1 MKIVLLTPGT
11 GSYYCGVCMR
21 DNALAKELIRQGH
34 DAVMLPM
41 YLPLTLD
48 EGAASPDSEIF
59 FGGVNVYLQQK
70 FALFRHT
77 PRWLDRLLNARGLLN
92 LAAQQSGMT
101 ATADVGELTLSML
114 HGEHGHQAKELA
126 KLIDW
131 LREHRPDA
139 VWLSTALLVGLA
151 RGIKQALG
159 VPVLCSLQ
167 GEDSFLDG
175 LPEPWRTRSW
185 DALSERALDADA
197 CIAPSRYYAEFMA
210 ARMKFPAEKLR
221 VIPNGVA
228 VGGTPNIERRIS
240 NAEPAIGYLAR
251 FIEGKGLGLVVDAFV
266 LLKKRGRFPTAR
278 LRCAGAMTASDE
290 RYVARLKKNLAAAGC
305 AADAEFLPNVS
316 REEKEAFLQSITLL
330 SVPATY
336 GEAFGLYLIEAW
348 AAGVPVV
355 QPRCAAFPEL
365 LEATGGGRLFELG
378 NVEALVD
385 AWEALLANPDEAR
398 ALGERGRAAVEREF
412 SMPRMAGRF
421 LATTAEFL
429 NPSTPALNSVIP

>member
-48 EGAASPDSEIF
+48 EGAVSPDSEIF

-77 PRWLDRLLNARGLLN
+77 PRWLDRLLNAPGLLR
-92 LAAQQSGMT
+92 LAGQQSGMT

-114 HGEHGHQAKELA
+114 QGEHGHQAKELA

-131 LREHRPDA
+131 LREYRPDA

-151 RGIKQALG
+151 RGIKEALG
-159 VPVLCSLQ
+159 VPVLASLQ

-185 DALSERALDADA
+185 TAMGERARDVDA
-197 CIAPSRYYAEFMA
+197 CIAPSRYYAELMGG
-210 ARMKFPAEKLR
+210 RMGIAGEKLR

-228 VGGTPNIERRIS
+228 VEEVVKGEGRKVKGEL
-240 NAEPAIGYLAR
+240 AVGYLAR
-251 FIEGKGLGLVVDAFV
+251 FVPGKGLGLVVEAFI
-266 LLKKRGRFPTAR
+266 LLKKRGRFPGVK
-278 LRCAGAMTASDE
+278 LRCAGAMTADDE
-290 RYVARLKKNLAAAGC
+290 RYVAKLKSQLEAAGC
-305 AADAEFLPNVS
+305 GGDAEFLPNVS
-316 REEKEAFLQSITLL
+316 REEKAEFLQSLTLL
-330 SVPATY
+330 SVPASY

-365 LEATGGGRLFELG
+365 VEATGGGILCEPG
-378 NVEALVD
+378 SAEALAD
-385 AWEALLANPDEAR
+385 GWEALLAEPAKTREMGA
-398 ALGERGRAAVEREF
+398 RGRAAVEREF
-412 SMPRMAGRF
+412 SMPRMAERF
-421 LATTAEFL
+421 VALTTEVRGVELARGKD
-429 NPSTPALNSVIP
+429 VH

>member
-48 EGAASPDSEIF
+48 EGAASPDSEVF

-77 PRWLDRLLNARGLLN
+77 PRWLDRLLNARGLLKI
-92 LAAQQSGMT
+92 AARQSGMT

-114 HGEHGHQAKELA
+114 QGEHGHQAKELA
-126 KLIDW
+126 KLIEW
-131 LREHRPDA
+131 LREFRPDA

-151 RGIKQALG
+151 RGIKAALG
-159 VPVLCSLQ
+159 VPVLASLQ

-185 DALSERALDADA
+185 EAMGERARDCDA
-197 CIAPSRYYAEFMA
+197 CIAPSRYYAELMGG
-210 ARMKFPAEKLR
+210 RMKLSLEKVR
-221 VIPNGVA
+221 VIPNGIAIEETLNAQRPTLNAQPA
-228 VGGTPNIERRIS
+228 V
-240 NAEPAIGYLAR
+240 GYLAR
-251 FIEGKGLGLVVDAFV
+251 FIPGKGLGLVVEAFI
-266 LLKKRGRFPTAR
+266 LLKKRGRFPNVK
-278 LRCAGAMTASDE
+278 LRCAGAMTADDE
-290 RYVARLKKNLAAAGC
+290 RYVATLRRMLMDAGLTG
-305 AADAEFLPNVS
+305 DVEFLPNVS
-316 REEKEAFLQSITLL
+316 REDKAAFLRSVTLL
-330 SVPATY
+330 SVPASY

-365 LEATGGGRLFELG
+365 VEATGGGILCEPG
-378 NVEALVD
+378 SAEALAD
-385 AWEALLANPDEAR
+385 GWEALLTEPANAR
-398 ALGERGRAAVEREF
+398 EMGIRGRQAVERGF
-412 SMPRMAGRF
+412 SMPRMAERF
-421 LATTAEFL
+421 VTLTTEFL
-429 NPSTPALNSVIP
+429 KTELRNFSK

>member
-70 FALFRHT
+70 LALFRHT
-77 PRWLDRLLNARGLLN
+77 PRWLDRLLNARGLLK
-92 LAAQQSGMT
+92 LAGKKSGMT

-126 KLIDW
+126 KLIEW

-151 RGIKQALG
+151 RGIKDALG
-159 VPVLCSLQ
+159 VPVLASLQ

-185 DALSERALDADA
+185 EAMGERARDCDA
-197 CIAPSRYYAEFMA
+197 CIAPSRYYAELMGR
-210 ARMKFPAEKLR
+210 RMKLAPEALR

-228 VGGTPNIERRIS
+228 IEETFNIQRPTF
-240 NAEPAIGYLAR
+240 NVQPTVGYLAR
-251 FIEGKGLGLVVDAFV
+251 FIPGKGLGLVVEAFV
-266 LLKKRGRFPTAR
+266 LLKKRGRFPAAK
-278 LRCAGAMTASDE
+278 LRCAGAMTADDE
-290 RYVARLKKNLAAAGC
+290 SFVATLRQRLMDAGLAG
-305 AADAEFLPNVS
+305 DAEFLSNVS
-316 REEKEAFLQSITLL
+316 REEKAAFLQSLTLL
-330 SVPATY
+330 SVPANY

-355 QPRCAAFPEL
+355 QPRCAAFTEL
-365 LEATGGGRLFELG
+365 VEQTGAGIL
-378 NVEALVD
+378 VEPGSADAL
-385 AWEALLANPDEAR
+385 ANGWEKLLAEPAKAMEM
-398 ALGERGRAAVEREF
+398 GVRGRAAVAREF
-412 SMPRMAGRF
+412 SMPRMAERF
-421 LATTAEFL
+421 VALTAEAQGGGL
-429 NPSTPALNSVIP
+429 ARGKDVH

>member
-1 MKIVLLTPGT
+1 MRIVLLTPGT

-59 FGGVNVYLQQK
+59 FGGLNVYLQQK
-70 FALFRHT
+70 LALFRHT

-92 LAAQQSGMT
+92 LAARQSGMT
-101 ATADVGELTLSML
+101 ATADVGALTLSML
-114 HGEHGHQAKELA
+114 RGEEGNQAKELA
-126 KLIDW
+126 KLIEW

-151 RGIKQALG
+151 RGIKDALG
-159 VPVLCSLQ
+159 VPVLASLQ

-185 DALSERALDADA
+185 TAMGERARDVDA
-197 CIAPSRYYAEFMA
+197 CIAPSRYYAELMGG
-210 ARMKFPAEKLR
+210 RMKIPAEKLR

-228 VGGTPNIERRIS
+228 IERTPNAQRATP
-240 NAEPAIGYLAR
+240 NAQRTIGYLAR
-251 FIEGKGLGLVVDAFV
+251 FIPGKGLGLVVEAFA
-266 LLKKRGRFPTAR
+266 LLKRRGRFPDVK
-278 LRCAGAMTASDE
+278 LRCAGAMTGDDE
-290 RYVARLKKNLAAAGC
+290 VYVTALRQRLTDGGFAG
-305 AADAEFLPNVS
+305 DAEFLPNVS
-316 REEKEAFLQSITLL
+316 REEKAAFLQSLTLL
-330 SVPATY
+330 SVPASY

-365 LEATGGGRLFELG
+365 VEATGGGILCEPG
-378 NVEALVD
+378 SAEALAD
-385 AWEALLANPDEAR
+385 GWESLLAEPAKAQEMGAR
-398 ALGERGRAAVEREF
+398 GWAAVEREF
-412 SMPRMAGRF
+412 SISRMAERF
-421 LATTAEFL
+421 VALTAEAQGGGL
-429 NPSTPALNSVIP
+429 ACGKDVH

>member
-48 EGAASPDSEIF
+48 EDSASPDSEIF

-70 FALFRHT
+70 LALFRHT
-77 PRWLDRLLNARGLLN
+77 PRWLDRLLNARGLLK
-92 LAAQQSGMT
+92 LAGKKSGMT

-126 KLIDW
+126 KLIEW

-151 RGIKQALG
+151 RGIKDALG
-159 VPVLCSLQ
+159 VPVLASLQ

-185 DALSERALDADA
+185 EAMGERARDCDA
-197 CIAPSRYYAEFMA
+197 CIAPSRYYAELMGR
-210 ARMKFPAEKLR
+210 RMKLAPEALR

-228 VGGTPNIERRIS
+228 IEETFNIQRPTF
-240 NAEPAIGYLAR
+240 NVQPTVGYLAR
-251 FIEGKGLGLVVDAFV
+251 FIPGKGLGLVVEAFV
-266 LLKKRGRFPTAR
+266 LLKKRGRFPAAK
-278 LRCAGAMTASDE
+278 LRCAGAMTADDE
-290 RYVARLKKNLAAAGC
+290 SFVATLRQRLMDAGLAG
-305 AADAEFLPNVS
+305 DAEFLSNVS
-316 REEKEAFLQSITLL
+316 REEKAAFLQSLTLL
-330 SVPATY
+330 SVPANY

-355 QPRCAAFPEL
+355 QPRCAAFTEL
-365 LEATGGGRLFELG
+365 VEQTGAGIL
-378 NVEALVD
+378 VEPGSADAL
-385 AWEALLANPDEAR
+385 ANGWEKLLAEPAKAMEM
-398 ALGERGRAAVEREF
+398 GVRGRAAVAREF
-412 SMPRMAGRF
+412 SMPRMAERF
-421 LATTAEFL
+421 VALTAEAQGGGL
-429 NPSTPALNSVIP
+429 ARGKDVH